1 MVAPF
6 QRQGTK
12 CRPMTYTWVPW
23 LVSDGVRSGS
33 RVSDPGVG
41 RRTRADSILVLW
53 EGLAGSVC
61 C

>member
-1 MVAPF
+1 MIVAPF
-6 QRQGTK
+6 QRQGSK

-41 RRTRADSILVLW
+41 SRTRADSVLVL
-53 EGLAGSVC
+53 
-61 C
+61 